1 MKYKEITKMNNE
13 ERERKLHDLKI
24 ELLKSKTNASKTG
37 STNTREIKK
46 TIAKI
51 LTFNSSN
58 GGIEKK

>member
-1 MKYKEITKMNNE
+1 MKYKEITKMSNE

-37 STNTREIKK
+37 NANTKEIKK
-46 TIAKI
+46 AIAKI
-51 LTFNSSN
+51 LTFNVSK

>member
-1 MKYKEITKMNNE
+1 MNNE

-37 STNTREIKK
+37 NANTREIKR

-51 LTFNSSN
+51 LTFNSSD

>member
-37 STNTREIKK
+37 NANTREIKR

-51 LTFNSSN
+51 LTFNSSD